1 MFKLSLKSILFYKKQ
16 YFWILLGLILSAAI
30 LSGALTVGSSVK
42 ASLNDM
48 AMKRLGNIN
57 TIVDARLNPVSDSRN
72 NPLASDFSKKMQ
84 NAGELA
90 PVLFMAGSASF
101 EEQRVNG
108 VFVYGIDDSFKGF
121 FEDIPALKED
131 TAIINHRLA
140 EKLQIKDKDELVLRI
155 QNNSLLP
162 GDLPLTGS
170 SEDQTAIRIKVT
182 VLSDKNTA
190 GRFSLHASQLPP
202 ENIFL
207 KLSRLQKESSMDG
220 LINLILAKN
229 SIKDI
234 QKEID
239 RVWSPEDSAMNLRKV
254 DSDTSWELVST
265 RVFLPGEIVS
275 KVNGTKV
282 VTYMANEIR
291 AGESVVPYSIVS
303 AMNPKDKTGNS
314 FKNLPDFADDEIVL
328 NEWTAEQLKAKAG
341 SKIKLKYFVDNSDGK
356 LTEQESEFTVKHIIP
371 IKSLDRDLMPSY
383 PGIANEEHCRDWEPG
398 IPMDLG
404 KIRDIDEEYW
414 KNFKGTPKAVISYNK
429 GKEIWGNRFGD
440 TTSIRWTADRE
451 KEAIINE
458 LKTVGPQAAGIIV
471 RDIRNEAKKA
481 AAQGIDF
488 GMLFLSMS
496 FFIITAAL
504 ILTALLHAFH
514 MEKRRQEMGI
524 MLACG
529 FTAKD
534 VKNRFLK
541 EGLLISIIALIP
553 GIPLGIFYTS
563 KIITFLST
571 IWVDAVG
578 TTEIY
583 LHVSPQSLTAGIIS
597 FILFALFTLWLVI
610 RKFTKQHTVE
620 LLNLEQQEL
629 SCKAANYRFVRAG
642 IVMLAAAV
650 IVLFTGGDQQFA
662 ISSFFLLAAAL
673 GASHG
678 FVERIRAGKR
688 SVLRSMNG
696 LIIRNLSRKSSRSLG
711 AVLIMATGTF
721 LVLNTVARQKNLS
734 FDASD
739 KKSGTGGYEYFA
751 QTSIP
756 LRYKPDSKEGAT
768 EFDIDEDLLK
778 NSSIISIRYHRGD
791 DASCLNLN
799 RAQQPQIYGVTASDF
814 NGRFNLSD
822 EEWAR
827 LNEDLPEGVIPA
839 VGDEN
844 TVMWGLGLY
853 AGVGS
858 KITIKDEKGRD
869 VKLQIVALLKNSTL
883 QGSLI
888 VNRTNFDKLYPA
900 ETGYQVFLLD
910 AANEDLNSLKENFK
924 MSFEDYGITI
934 HDSGERLRNFL
945 KIEATYLIIFQMLGG
960 LGLILGALGFGFIIL
975 RNVQDRQSEIATL
988 KAIGFVNSD
997 ISSTLF
1003 KEHSILLFWAVFCGA
1018 ITALISWIPLFVTN
1032 ASLPLGRILTILA
1045 LILLTGVISCFIS
1058 SRAST
1063 KFKFLEVLKNE

>member
-48 AMKRLGNIN
+48 AMKRLGDIKS
-57 TIVDARLNPVSDSRN
+57 IVDSRLNPIQEK
-72 NPLASDFSKKMQ
+72 LATRLNSS
-84 NAGELA
+84 GTVA
-90 PVLFMAGSASF
+90 PVLAMTGSTSF
-101 EEQRVNG
+101 NEEKVNG
-108 VFVYGIDDSFKGF
+108 VFVYGIDNQFKNF
-121 FEDIPALKED
+121 FSDLPGLEKDK
-131 TAIINHRLA
+131 AIINSRLA
-140 EKLQIKDKDELVLRI
+140 EKLKIKDGEELVLRI

-170 SEDQTAIRIKVT
+170 SEDQTAIRIAVKV
-182 VLSDKNTA
+182 LDEKNVA
-190 GRFSLHASQLPP
+190 GRFSLHASQVPP

-207 KLSRLQKESSMDG
+207 NLAQLQVESNMPG
-220 LINLILAKN
+220 LINLILADTN
-229 SIKDI
+229 FDLLT
-234 QKEID
+234 KEVD
-239 RVWSPEDSAMNLRKV
+239 RIWAPEISGLTVRKV
-254 DSDTSWELVST
+254 DSDTSFELISN
-265 RVFLPGEIVS
+265 RVFLPADMVS
-275 KVNGTKV
+275 KAKGSKI

-291 AGESVVPYSIVS
+291 SGKTVVPYSIVS
-303 AMNPKDKTGNS
+303 AMNPADKVGTS
-314 FKNLPDFADDEIVL
+314 FNNLPNFGDDEIVL
-328 NEWTAEQLKAKAG
+328 NQWTADQLKAKIG
-341 SKIKLKYFVDNSDGK
+341 DKITLKYFVDNTDGK
-356 LTEQESEFTVKHIIP
+356 LIEKESEFSVKHIIP

-383 PGIANEEHCRDWEPG
+383 PGIADEEHCRDWEPG
-398 IPMDLG
+398 IPMDLN
-404 KIRDIDEEYW
+404 KIRDVDEDFWKEY
-414 KNFKGTPKAVISYNK
+414 KGTPKAVITYSK

-440 TTSIRWTADRE
+440 TTSIRWAAEVGESTIFSE
-451 KEAIINE
+451 LKEA
-458 LKTVGPQAAGIIV
+458 GPQAAGIIV

-514 MEKRRQEMGI
+514 MEKRCQEMGI

-534 VKNRFLK
+534 VKRRFLK
-541 EGLLISIIALIP
+541 EGILISILALIP
-553 GIPLGIFYTS
+553 GVPLGIFYTS
-563 KIITFLST
+563 KIINFLST
-571 IWVDAVG
+571 IWIDAVG

-583 LHVSPQSLTAGIIS
+583 LHVSSKSMIAGIIT
-597 FILFALFTLWLVI
+597 FILFALLTLSLVI
-610 RKFTKQHTVE
+610 RKFMKQHTVE
-620 LLNLEQQEL
+620 LLNQEQQEL
-629 SCKAANYRFVRAG
+629 SYKSANYRYLRAG

-650 IVLFTGGDQQFA
+650 IVLFVGGDQQFA

-673 GASHG
+673 GISHG
-678 FVERIRAGKR
+678 FVEKIRAGNR
-688 SVLRSMNG
+688 SILSSMNG
-696 LIIRNLSRKSSRSLG
+696 LVIRNLSRKSARSLG

-721 LVLNTVARQKNLS
+721 LVLNTVARQKNLN
-734 FDASD
+734 FDPSD
-739 KKSGTGGYEYFA
+739 KKSGTGGFEYFA

-768 EFDIDEDLLK
+768 EFDIDNDLLK
-778 NSSIISIRYHRGD
+778 DSSVISIRYHRGD

-799 RAQQPQIYGVTASDF
+799 RAQQPQIYGITPSDF

-822 EEWAR
+822 EEWAK
-827 LNEDLPEGVIPA
+827 LNESLPEGVIPA
-839 VGDEN
+839 IGDEN

-853 AGVGS
+853 AGAGS
-858 KITIKDEKGRD
+858 TITIKDEKGRD

-900 ETGYQVFLLD
+900 ESGYQVFLID
-910 AANEDLNSLKENFK
+910 PPNDDLESLKENFN

-934 HDSGERLRNFL
+934 FDSAERLRNFL

-997 ISSTLF
+997 ISSNLF
-1003 KEHSILLFWAVFCGA
+1003 KEHLMLLFWAVFCGTV
-1018 ITALISWIPLFVTN
+1018 TALISWIPLFVTN

-1045 LILLTGVISCFIS
+1045 LILIVGLISCFIS

-1063 KFKFLEVLKNE
+1063 KFKFLEVLKND